1 MNKLPLT
8 VTNMRSN
15 TEEMTYKRKV
25 FGMEIQILWGVKT
38 NVTYIKLCKL
48 K

>member
-25 FGMEIQILWGVKT
+25 FGMEIPISRG
-38 NVTYIKLCKL
+38 CKDKCHVL
-48 K
+48 KAM